1 MQRTRILIL
10 GAAGRDFHTFNTL
23 YRDDPSTRVV
33 AFTAQQIPHIDERR
47 YPPELAGHLY
57 PEGIPIEPE
66 DDLEAL
72 IEDEGVERC
81 VLAYSDLSYGYV
93 MGLAARVN
101 VAGAAF
107 EIPPPTATMLE
118 SHRPVVAI
126 CASRTGAGKSP
137 TSRAVSAALEAAGL
151 RIGVVRHPMPYGDLV
166 HQRVQRFADAHDLE
180 KHHVTIEER
189 EEYEPHLARGAVV
202 WAGVDYEA
210 ILYQAEREADVILWD
225 GGNNDTPFFRPDLHL
240 VLVDPHRAG
249 HELSYYPGEHNVR
262 MADVVVVNK
271 VDTADPAA
279 VEAVTANV
287 RRINPGARIVY
298 SECPPVP
305 DDPEVLRGRRVLA
318 VEDGPTTTHGGMRY
332 GAACIAAEA
341 LGATLVDPRPFAAG
355 EIADTFRTYPEV
367 GPLLPAMGYGQRQID
382 DLQETLRRA
391 AAAGVEAVA
400 IGTPIDLSRL
410 VDIPLP
416 WTRVRYD
423 VALTG
428 EVEWADLLEP
438 VLGTLV
444 AG

>member
-1 MQRTRILIL
+1 
-10 GAAGRDFHTFNTL
+10 
-23 YRDDPSTRVV
+23 
-33 AFTAQQIPHIDERR
+33 
-47 YPPELAGHLY
+47 
-57 PEGIPIEPE
+57 
-66 DDLEAL
+66 
-72 IEDEGVERC
+72 
-81 VLAYSDLSYGYV
+81 
-93 MGLAARVN
+93 
-101 VAGAAF
+101 
-107 EIPPPTATMLE
+107 
-118 SHRPVVAI
+118 
-126 CASRTGAGKSP
+126 
-137 TSRAVSAALEAAGL
+137 
-151 RIGVVRHPMPYGDLV
+151 
-166 HQRVQRFADAHDLE
+166 
-180 KHHVTIEER
+180 
-189 EEYEPHLARGAVV
+189 
-202 WAGVDYEA
+202 
-210 ILYQAEREADVILWD
+210 
-225 GGNNDTPFFRPDLHL
+225 
-240 VLVDPHRAG
+240 
-249 HELSYYPGEHNVR
+249 
-262 MADVVVVNK
+262 VVNK
-271 VDTADPAA
+271 VDTADPAS

-332 GAACIAAEA
+332 GAASIAAEA

-423 VALTG
+423 VALTDG
-428 EVEWADLLEP
+428 VEWADLLSP
-438 VLGTLV
+438 VLGAVV